1 MLRSL
6 NLLLSFVMK
15 SPAAENALSAS
26 TDVGGTEFMA
36 SYSFVTFFVRS
47 LVVSKIASS
56 FVKCL

>member
-47 LVVSKIASS
+47 LVVSKI
-56 FVKCL
+56 VPL